1 MPPAPTT
8 PTIEKSVDI
17 LYTQVTKRSQSADRV
32 NAILNKSVPSTTTTT
47 TPEIKPQINKNM
59 PNIQPLIP
67 PAPPLPSSFMSSFTS
82 APDVPPPPPPKTY
95 LKDIDQASETS
106 SSFSDT
112 SSQIHL
118 EHSNKSD
125 LNESFDTRSELL
137 RSIENFKGNLNHVE
151 KKSKDKVVAESGV
164 IINSLI
170 DALAKMRPYLSK
182 ILIYFGN
189 C

>member
-17 LYTQVTKRSQSADRV
+17 LYTQVKRSQSADRV
-32 NAILNKSVPSTTTTT
+32 NAILNKSVPSTTTT
-47 TPEIKPQINKNM
+47 PEIKPQINKNL
-59 PNIQPLIP
+59 PNVQPLIP
-67 PAPPLPSSFMSSFTS
+67 PAPPLPSFMSSFTP

-112 SSQIHL
+112 SSQLHL

-151 KKSKDKVVAESGV
+151 KKSKEKVVAESGV

-182 ILIYFGN
+182 IFN
-189 C
+189 